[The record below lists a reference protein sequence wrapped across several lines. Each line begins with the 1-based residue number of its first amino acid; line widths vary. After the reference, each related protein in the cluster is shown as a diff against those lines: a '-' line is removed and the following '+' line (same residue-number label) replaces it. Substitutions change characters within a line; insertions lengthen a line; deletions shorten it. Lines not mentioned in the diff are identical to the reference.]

1 MSNLSFKE
9 KRELQGIVS
18 KSLVSLKS
26 GALTFKEKRVA
37 QKSLSDALQR
47 LGAGIS
53 KAENAFVV
61 FLRQVV
67 TGTKDNLGLGP
78 LLAQIDE
85 AITGLNGG
93 GLLVGE
99 AEEVADKAITHWAE
113 LEERQAA

>member
-1 MSNLSFKE
+1 MALSIIESRKISRQIRDNLAKVNA
-9 KRELQGIVS
+9 GGVS
-18 KSLVSLKS
+18 IIQSRSM
-26 GALTFKEKRVA
+26 
-37 QKSLSDALQR
+37 
-47 LGAGIS
+47 S
-53 KAENAFVV
+53 KAIKSDLALLNGTATNTPENAFVV